1 MSEYNLNPARNG
13 NDAVQGKL
21 SSEKKSHETDA
32 WHSTAV
38 MVYTSDLELLD
49 GLIAQNGWMDRGEV
63 EGGQTHKDAA
73 ARKRL
78 LKARK
83 DFLHQLLTA
92 SPTQKFQQPA
102 ADVKG
107 LKDSELLKAYE
118 KNPGNTAFVTEVIER
133 WVQTQHL
140 ATMPLLAGDELYYV
154 DKEYGA
160 VEHGKVCIAA
170 YKNGQLESFSVDFD
184 NGDFD
189 EFIGSSFGTHF
200 FRTEAEALTALK

>member
-1 MSEYNLNPARNG
+1 MLTKYETTFPKPS
-13 NDAVQGKL
+13 D
-21 SSEKKSHETDA
+21 EKENHETNA
-32 WHSTAV
+32 WRSTAV

-63 EGGQTHKDAA
+63 EGGQTYKDAA

-92 SPTQKFQQPA
+92 SPAQKFQQPV
-102 ADVKG
+102 ADIKG

-118 KNPGNTAFVTEVIER
+118 KNPDNIAVMTEVIER

-140 ATMPLLAGDELYYV
+140 ATMPLLAGDDLYYA

-160 VEHGKVCIAA
+160 VEHGKVYIAA
-170 YKNGQLESFSVDFD
+170 YKNGQLESFSVNFD

-189 EFIGSSFGTHF
+189 EFIGSSFGIHF
-200 FRTEAEALTALK
+200 FRSEAEALTVLK

>member
-1 MSEYNLNPARNG
+1 MALH
-13 NDAVQGKL
+13 
-21 SSEKKSHETDA
+21 SS
-32 WHSTAV
+32 V
-38 MVYTSDLELLD
+38 VYTSDLELLD
-49 GLIAQNGWMDRGEV
+49 GLIAQNWMDRGEV
-63 EGGQTHKDAA
+63 EKGQTHKEAA

-92 SPTQKFQQPA
+92 SPTQKAQQLT

-133 WVQTQHL
+133 WVRTQHL
-140 ATMPLLAGDELYYV
+140 AAMPLLAGDDLYYA
-154 DKEYGA
+154 DKEYGT

-189 EFIGSSFGTHF
+189 EFIGSSFGIHF
-200 FRTEAEALTALK
+200 FRSEAEALATLK